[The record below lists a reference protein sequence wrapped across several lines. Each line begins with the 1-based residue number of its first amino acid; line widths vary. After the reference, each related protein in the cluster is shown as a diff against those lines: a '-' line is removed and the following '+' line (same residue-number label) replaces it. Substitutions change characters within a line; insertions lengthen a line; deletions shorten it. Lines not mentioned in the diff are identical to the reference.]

1 MDRTLDKRQETN
13 TDFSKLI
20 LMIVRSICTSISSN
34 VLDFSWENFAE
45 YKSIRH
51 EF

>member
-13 TDFSKLI
+13 TDFAKLI
-20 LMIVRSICTSISSN
+20 LMIVRFICTSISSY
-34 VLDFSWENFAE
+34 VLDFSWESFAE